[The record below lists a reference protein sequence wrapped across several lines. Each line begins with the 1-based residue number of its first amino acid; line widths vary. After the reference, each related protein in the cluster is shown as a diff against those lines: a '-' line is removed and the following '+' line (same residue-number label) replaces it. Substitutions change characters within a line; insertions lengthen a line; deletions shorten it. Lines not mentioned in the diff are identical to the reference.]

1 MKKILAGLFVI
12 TFMTTLQANAFD
24 LVSALKFWES
34 ATEPQTAQVQATK
47 TLDDIQNQMTTI
59 DTSMQ
64 NAFLDIVSELSNRKE
79 TKAVKSQVKS
89 ATDITSVIS
98 AYTNTLASNKDS
110 MVATINKMSEK
121 EKTNLVN
128 NIASLSQFAQQYLLL
143 ATDGV
148 KTASNSLKA
157 TQKLSEFATTVNNI
171 NSIAGQLKNR
181 ATTVYNLVNQ
191 ARVIAQA
198 AGLTVQ

>member
-1 MKKILAGLFVI
+1 
-12 TFMTTLQANAFD
+12 
-24 LVSALKFWES
+24 
-34 ATEPQTAQVQATK
+34 
-47 TLDDIQNQMTTI
+47 
-59 DTSMQ
+59 
-64 NAFLDIVSELSNRKE
+64 
-79 TKAVKSQVKS
+79 
-89 ATDITSVIS
+89 
-98 AYTNTLASNKDS
+98 